1 MFDEST
7 QTVVTDELAQR
18 VIAVIAETQQ
28 IPIERI
34 SLESTFEELG
44 LDSLDGVS
52 IVFELEN
59 EFNVSIPNEEALLIR
74 NVRDAVESLRKLV
87 LISDAAQT
95 GAGVND

>member
-95 GAGVND
+95 VAGVND